1 MHYDVMR
8 YDNFDCS
15 DMRDAIFIF
24 SHDKRASLR
33 FEAMDSRQ
41 SPYLFARDS
50 WLCMREALIEHS
62 NDGAAAEEWV
72 KSFSKALARRVPIH
86 I

>member
-1 MHYDVMR
+1 MPYSYFPTISAR
-8 YDNFDCS
+8 L
-15 DMRDAIFIF
+15 
-24 SHDKRASLR
+24 LR

-72 KSFSKALARRVPIH
+72 KSFSKALARRVPIL